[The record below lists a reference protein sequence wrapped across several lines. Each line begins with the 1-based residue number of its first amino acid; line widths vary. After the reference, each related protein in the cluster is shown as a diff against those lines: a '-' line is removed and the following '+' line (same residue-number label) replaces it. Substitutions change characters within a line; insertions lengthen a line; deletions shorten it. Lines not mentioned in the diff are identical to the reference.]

1 MPSYTLEQVAVAIG
15 ARLSG
20 DGSLQVTGMAP
31 LSAAGPGQLAFLAN
45 PRYRDLVATSR
56 ATAII
61 VSEDFSGDGGH
72 ALLRVAD
79 PYASYALAAGLFQ
92 SEPPPPQGVH
102 PSACVGRGVTLG
114 EGVVVEAWAVLGEG
128 AWIGEGARVGAGC
141 YVGPGVRVGAGTRL
155 GPRVV
160 LLPGTRVGRR
170 CILQSG
176 TVVGSDGFGYA
187 PTPAGHRRIP
197 QLGGVV
203 IEDDVELGANCTVDR
218 GSLADTR
225 IGRGSKLD
233 NLVHVAHNVDVGE
246 DVLIVAQVGISGS
259 TRVGDRAVLAGQVG
273 VVGHIEIGA
282 GARVAAQ
289 SGVTKSVPPGEEWF
303 GYPAR
308 ERRRAF
314 RQQALLA
321 KLPELSARVLALEA
335 RLAALEERP

>member
-15 ARLSG
+15 ARLAG
-20 DGSLQVTGMAP
+20 DGALQVTGLAP
-31 LSAAGPGQLAFLAN
+31 LSDAGPGQLAFFAN
-45 PRYRDLVATSR
+45 PRYREQVHSSR
-56 ATAII
+56 ATALI
-61 VSEDFSGDGGH
+61 VSEDFDGDGSH

-79 PYASYALAAGLFQ
+79 PYASYALAAALFQ
-92 SEPPPPQGVH
+92 EEAPPAVGVH
-102 PSACVGRGVTLG
+102 PSVYVGCGVTLG
-114 EGVVVEAWAVLGEG
+114 EDVAIGAHAVLGEG
-128 AWIGEGARVGAGC
+128 AGVGDAARVGPGC
-141 YVGPGVRVGAGTRL
+141 YVGPGVRIGAGTRL

-160 LLPGTRVGRR
+160 LLEGTRLGQR

-187 PTPAGHRRIP
+187 TTPAGHRRIP

-203 IEDDVELGANCTVDR
+203 LEDDVELGANCTVDR

-246 DVLIVAQVGISGS
+246 GVLIVAQVGISGS

-321 KLPELSARVLALEA
+321 KLPELAARVHALEE
-335 RLAALEERP
+335 RIAALEERP

>member
-1 MPSYTLEQVAVAIG
+1 MASYTLEQVAVAIG

-20 DGSLQVTGMAP
+20 DGALRVSGLAP
-31 LSAAGPGQLAFLAN
+31 LAAAGPGQLAFLAN
-45 PRYRDLVATSR
+45 PRYRDLVPASR
-56 ATAII
+56 ATALI
-61 VSEDFSGDGGH
+61 VSEDFAEAGDH

-79 PYASYALAAGLFQ
+79 PYASYALAAALFQ
-92 SEPPPPQGVH
+92 SDPSPVAGVH

-114 EGVVVEAWAVLGEG
+114 EGVVVEASAVLGER
-128 AWIGEGARVGAGC
+128 AWVGDGVRVGAGA
-141 YVGPGVRVGAGTRL
+141 YVGDGVRVGAGTRL
-155 GPRVV
+155 GPGVV

-187 PTPAGHRRIP
+187 PTPEGHRRIP

-203 IEDDVELGANCTVDR
+203 LEDDVELGANCTVDR
-218 GSLADTR
+218 GSLVDTR
-225 IGRGSKLD
+225 IGRGTKVD

-259 TRVGDRAVLAGQVG
+259 TRVGDRAVLAGQAG

-282 GARVAAQ
+282 GARIAAQ
-289 SGVTKSVPPGEEWF
+289 SGVTKSVPAGEEWF